1 MSPKRVGDSEPLF
14 DKSAKQI
21 WTHEVRPEG
30 VRERSDRI
38 NTSLK
43 IEVAKRQA
51 LVNDHLCSI
60 FHFLLL
66 WITERQNVIIDR
78 FVVNHFLIE
87 GVVLCV

>member
-1 MSPKRVGDSEPLF
+1 MF

-21 WTHEVRPEG
+21 LTHEVRPEG

-38 NTSLK
+38 NPFLK
-43 IEVAKRQA
+43 IEVAMRQS
-51 LVNDHLCSI
+51 LINNHLCSI

-66 WITERQNVIIDR
+66 WITEHQNVIIDR